1 MLASRRGQ
9 KQKSIRRTQEERSE
23 KSRAELLQS
32 AVDTIAELGLAN
44 ATIATIAKRANLTAG
59 AVQHHFG
66 TRDPLLL
73 AILDDF
79 GRRLSEIVARPLLS
93 QGKPVSDRITL
104 LLDETWNLFEQGH
117 FIAVT
122 EILLSSRSDPKFH
135 RIVSA
140 RTSAIAAMMDKRWLN
155 VFVDVKIKP
164 QQIAVVRRLAQAAM
178 RGLALRSTFFEP
190 HADLAAERDLLREVV
205 ISALQPKP
213 PKVGNQG

>member
-1 MLASRRGQ
+1 MRASKKRQ
-9 KQKSIRRTQEERSE
+9 KPKPPRRTQEERRE

-44 ATIATIAKRANLTAG
+44 ATIAIIAKRANLTAG

-93 QGKPVSDRITL
+93 QGRPVNERIAL
-104 LLDETWNLFEQGH
+104 LLDETWSLFGQAH

-122 EILLSSRSDPKFH
+122 EILLSSRSDPKLH
-135 RIVSA
+135 RGILA
-140 RTSAIAAMMDKRWLN
+140 KTKAIASMMDERWLQ
-155 VFVDVKIKP
+155 VFADLKIKP
-164 QQIAVVRRLAQAAM
+164 QRITAVRRLAQGAM
-178 RGLALRSTFFEP
+178 RGLALRSGYFEP
-190 HADLAAERDLLREVV
+190 RADLEAERDLLRELV
-205 ISALQPKP
+205 IAALQR
-213 PKVGNQG
+213 GR